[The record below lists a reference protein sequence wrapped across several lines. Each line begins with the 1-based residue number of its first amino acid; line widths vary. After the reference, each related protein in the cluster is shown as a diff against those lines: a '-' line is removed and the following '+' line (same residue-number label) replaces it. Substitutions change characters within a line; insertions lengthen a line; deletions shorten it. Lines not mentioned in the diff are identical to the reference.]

1 MANSGWC
8 TIESDPGVFTE
19 LIEQIGVKGVQVE
32 ELYTLDESAF
42 EDMKPIYGLIFLFK
56 WRSGDREERHT
67 IEYPPDLFFA
77 SQVIN
82 NACAT
87 QAILSILLNCPT
99 IDIGDELSSFKT
111 FTAEFPPE
119 LKGLA
124 ISNSELVRTAHNGF
138 ARPEPIVMGQKS
150 AKEDDDLFHFV
161 SYLPFRGKLYEL
173 DGLKPGPIDL
183 GECTT
188 ENWLEKVRPII
199 QKRIDRY
206 SKSEI
211 RFNLMSVIAN
221 KRSIY
226 ASQIEKLQ
234 QRKLELTSTGG
245 AATDIE
251 ALDHEIAGYQRRI
264 EAEEEKYQ
272 IWKTENIRRKHNY
285 IPFLV
290 NLLKVLAEKGE
301 LMPLVQKAKK
311 AKRNG

>member
-42 EDMKPIYGLIFLFK
+42 EDMKPVYGLIFLFK

-67 IEYPPDLFFA
+67 TDYPRDLFFA

-82 NACAT
+82 NVCAT
-87 QAILSILLNCPT
+87 QAILSILLNCPS
-99 IDIGDELSSFKT
+99 IDIGDELTSLKT
-111 FTAEFPPE
+111 FTSEFPPD

-150 AKEDDDLFHFV
+150 VKEDDDLFHFV
-161 SYLPFRGKLYEL
+161 SYLPFKGKLYEL

-183 GECTT
+183 GDCTND
-188 ENWLEKVRPII
+188 NWLEKVRPII

-211 RFNLMSVIAN
+211 RFNLMAVIAN
-221 KRSIY
+221 KKHIY
-226 ASQIEKLQ
+226 INQIEKLQ
-234 QRKLELTSTGG
+234 QRMLEMTSAGG
-245 AATDIE
+245 TPTDIE
-251 ALDHEIAGYQRRI
+251 TIEGEIATLQRKI
-264 EAEEEKYQ
+264 ESEEEKFQ
-272 IWKTENIRRKHNY
+272 TWKTENIRRKHNY

-311 AKRNG
+311 AKRTG